1 VYLIQFYRLTY
12 LAATELGRDTSL
24 PKMSTQN
31 SVPCSDYYWTQHEKE
46 GEMDIPNSSGDLLE
60 QSATF
65 GAMTEGTASDW
76 KIIAAHNQHLAAD
89 VASRVID
96 HLKLLEGDHGG
107 FAVDRLEH
115 SLQTATRAY
124 RANKSDEYVVCALLH
139 DIGDTLGSYNHPDI
153 AVAILKPFV
162 SEEHLWMVE
171 KHGIFQ
177 GYNFF
182 HYLGLDRNMRDQFQ
196 GHPAYDLTVEFC
208 QEFDQTAFDPKYD
221 SMPLS
226 EFVPAVEALLAQPKN
241 SIYLNDDG
249 QMPGSEL

>member
-1 VYLIQFYRLTY
+1 MVTY
-12 LAATELGRDTSL
+12 VRYPQETLSLAAITIEVSR
-24 PKMSTQN
+24 
-31 SVPCSDYYWTQHEKE
+31 KE
-46 GEMDIPNSSGDLLE
+46 GEMATHNSSGDLLE

-182 HYLGLDRNMRDQFQ
+182 HYLGLDRNMRDQFH

-249 QMPGSEL
+249 QMPGNEL